1 MKMRWKRLSDRKILD
16 DAVIGIRRVLER
28 VFALV
33 KFYPRIPVDG
43 RRVFFEDEEV
53 VLLRDEIVRVVV
65 LDYFPVLPILNR
77 ERVAHRTRVCFHSRV
92 VARFAFRF
100 SKGEGHTIS

>member
-1 MKMRWKRLSDRKILD
+1 MT
-16 DAVIGIRRVLER
+16 ALER
-28 VFALV
+28 VLALIE
-33 KFYPRIPVDG
+33 FDPRIPADG
-43 RRVFFEDEEV
+43 RRVLFEDEKI
-53 VLLRDEIVRVVV
+53 VLFRDEIVGVVV

-77 ERVAHRTRVCFHSRV
+77 ERVTHRTRVCFHSRV